1 LPLNGGILI
10 VGSLLWD
17 ERREGWRRSRL
28 DMESAESVTAPI
40 RYGRQSETRGNTYT
54 MVFSRGCDT
63 GKATVVRCRN
73 AASSPDDVISE
84 AEHLWA
90 AEQNAAVSRK
100 VSANWGCVTLLCNP
114 KRNIPQT
121 FLTGWANRVAQIQN
135 YGNMAQPIGEGRLV
149 SDGGL
154 LQIAWPRRVAD
165 GSAVPLDFLLAT
177 ATRPTLT
184 GGPLAYPAVE
194 MIANAWNADAGNHVE
209 YFWKNIDNGICTF
222 QDDEIR
228 ALLRARGA
236 QAPSAFRTT

>member
-54 MVFSRGCDT
+54 MVFSSGCDT
-63 GKATVVRCRN
+63 GKATVIRCRH
-73 AASSPDDVISE
+73 AASSSDDVICE

-90 AEQNAAVSRK
+90 AEQNAAVSRTI
-100 VSANWGCVTLLCNP
+100 SANWGCVTLLFNP
-114 KRNIPQT
+114 ERNIPQA
-121 FLTGWANRVAQIQN
+121 FLTGWANRVAQIPN
-135 YGNMAQPIGEGRLV
+135 YGNMPQLPEEGRLV

-154 LQIAWPRRVAD
+154 LQIAWPRRAAD
-165 GSAVPLDFLLAT
+165 GSAVSLDFLLAT

-184 GGPLAYPAVE
+184 GKRLSYPTVE
-194 MIANAWNADAGNHVE
+194 MIANAWNADTGNHVE
-209 YFWKNIDNGICTF
+209 YFWKNNDHGIQTF
-222 QDDEIR
+222 QDNAILQ
-228 ALLRARGA
+228 LLNPRRN
-236 QAPSAFRTT
+236 QR